1 MKGLSA
7 LLPLLLAAP
16 AVAQQ
21 STARFDFVAYAG
33 ESDARPLPAGH
44 YANPVLPGFRPDPS
58 IVKVGQDFYLVT
70 STFAWFPG
78 IPVYHSRDLVNWRQI
93 GNAIDRPEMLDFS
106 GLALDR
112 GVFAPTIEY
121 HDGTYYILNTC
132 VGCRD
137 NFVLTAKDPAGPWSG
152 PHWLEFGGID
162 PSIYFE
168 DGRAWIV
175 NNDAP
180 PGKPE
185 YDGHRALW
193 MQEIDLAT
201 FKMKGPRHLLV
212 DKGVDPSTKP
222 IWAEGPHIYKVDG
235 WYYLLA
241 AEGGT
246 ADQHSQTIYRSRTLT
261 GPYTPG
267 PVNPILTQ
275 RDLPEDRPNPVQ
287 ATGHADFVK
296 LDDGCWWAVFL
307 ATRPFR
313 GQETLL
319 GRETFLLP
327 VTWKDGWPLI
337 LPART
342 PLPASVARPKLPAS
356 PSDEPASWVEEFDTS
371 KLTADWLM
379 LRTPKG
385 APWWR
390 ISGGALTLDARPV
403 AAGALAQPSY
413 IGKRM
418 RHAKAS
424 WTTRVTFE
432 STDGSERAGLLAVAD
447 ENHLMFAGLEGD
459 KLVVRRRISKEEPE
473 NGVVVAAVPRGG
485 ATEVDLKLSFDKGVA
500 QAEWRP
506 VGDTA
511 WRSIARDIDVSRLAT
526 IHAGLFMGLVVGPH
540 AASTP

>member
-1 MKGLSA
+1 MRGFAA
-7 LLPLLLAAP
+7 LLAMLLAAP

-21 STARFDFVAYAG
+21 STARFDFVSYTA
-33 ESDARPLPAGH
+33 ESAAPSLPAGH

-121 HDGTYYILNTC
+121 HDGTYYLLNTC

-137 NFVLTAKDPAGPWSG
+137 NFLLTAKDPAGPWGG

-180 PGKPE
+180 PGPPE

-212 DKGVDPSTKP
+212 DKGVDPATKP

-235 WYYLLA
+235 WYYLSA

-246 ADQHSQTIYRSRTLT
+246 ADQHAQTIYRSRNLT

-267 PVNPILTQ
+267 AVNPILTQ

-296 LDDGCWWAVFL
+296 LDDGSWWAVFL

-327 VTWKDGWPLI
+327 VTWKSGWPSI
-337 LPART
+337 LPPRT
-342 PLPASVARPKLPAS
+342 PLPASVARPNLPAS
-356 PSDEPASWVEEFDTS
+356 PGEARDWREEFDAP
-371 KLTADWLM
+371 KLGIDWMM

-385 APWWR
+385 SPWWR
-390 ISGGALTLDARPV
+390 IADGALTLDARPV

-418 RHAKAS
+418 RHPQAS
-424 WTTRVTFE
+424 WTTRVSFDPK
-432 STDGSERAGLLAVAD
+432 SASDRAGLLAVAN
-447 ENHLMFAGLEGD
+447 EHHLMFAGLEGD
-459 KLVVRRRISKEEPE
+459 NLVVRRRISKDEPE
-473 NGVVVAAVPRGG
+473 NGVVIASVPRGG
-485 ATEVDLKLSFDKGVA
+485 ATQVELKLSFDKGVA
-500 QAEWRP
+500 QAQWRP

-511 WRSIARDIDVSRLAT
+511 WRSIARDVDVSRLAT

-540 AASTP
+540 AASGTP

>member
-1 MKGLSA
+1 MKGLAA

-16 AVAQQ
+16 SVAQQ
-21 STARFDFVAYAG
+21 SSARFDFVSYAG
-33 ESDARPLPAGH
+33 ESDVGAVPTGH

-137 NFVLTAKDPAGPWSG
+137 NFMLTAKDPAGPWSG

-180 PGKPE
+180 PGPPE

-235 WYYLLA
+235 WYYLSA

-246 ADQHSQTIYRSRTLT
+246 ADQHAQTIYRSRNLT

-296 LDDGCWWAVFL
+296 LDDGSWWVVFL

-342 PLPASVARPKLPAS
+342 PLPTSVARPKLPAS
-356 PSDEPASWVEEFDTS
+356 PSDEPASWVEEFDAP
-371 KLTADWLM
+371 KLTQDWLM

-390 ISGGALTLDARPV
+390 IGGGSLTLDARPV

-418 RHAKAS
+418 RHAKAN
-424 WTTRVTFE
+424 WTTRVAFDPK
-432 STDGSERAGLLAVAD
+432 SAADRAGLLAVAD

-459 KLVVRRRISKEEPE
+459 KLVVRRRISKDEPE
-473 NGVVVAAVPRGG
+473 NGVVIASVPRGG
-485 ATEVDLKLSFDKGVA
+485 ANEVELKLSFDAGTA

-511 WRSIARDIDVSRLAT
+511 WRSIARDIDASRLAT